1 MIPGVLEFPELGMRT
16 LTSWPFFMIIVGLI
30 MILVKPFFTGEEK
43 AVGIGLVLETFISLL
58 ANMFSYMR
66 IAGFAIVHAALA
78 MVVFRLMQ
86 ANPLMGIG
94 VGLIFLNVFALTI
107 EFLVCTIQ
115 ALRLLYYE
123 FMTKFYQ
130 GTGTPYTPWR
140 L

>member
-1 MIPGVLEFPELGMRT
+1 
-16 LTSWPFFMIIVGLI
+16 
-30 MILVKPFFTGEEK
+30 
-43 AVGIGLVLETFISLL
+43 
-58 ANMFSYMR
+58 
-66 IAGFAIVHAALA
+66 
-78 MVVFRLMQ
+78 
-86 ANPLMGIG
+86 MGIG
-94 VGLIFLNVFALTI
+94 VGIIFLNLFALTI